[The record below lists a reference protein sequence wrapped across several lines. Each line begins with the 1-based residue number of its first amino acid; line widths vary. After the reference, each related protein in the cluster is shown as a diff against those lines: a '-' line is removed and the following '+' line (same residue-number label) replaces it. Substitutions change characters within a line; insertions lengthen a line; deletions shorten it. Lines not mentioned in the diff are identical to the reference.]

1 MEKVLLVLGASSEMG
16 IAAIQDVKDDYDHII
31 AHFFHMNDSLRSL
44 QETLGEK
51 MTLIQ
56 ADLSDEKQ
64 VFSLIETV
72 NSANLVPTHMIH
84 FPAQQ
89 IQFRRFSKT
98 KWEDFERGFD
108 ISVKSL
114 FLIAQ
119 SFLPKMAK
127 AGYGK
132 LIVMISYVVDGMP
145 PKYYADYV
153 VTKYALLG
161 LVKSLAVEY
170 AEKGITV
177 NGISPSFVETRFTE
191 DLPEK
196 IRELNEASSPIGR
209 NLNVQDIIPTVRFLL
224 SDGSDCINGE
234 NLLITCGRS
243 S

>member
-1 MEKVLLVLGASSEMG
+1 MDKVLLVLGASSEMG
-16 IAAIQDVKDDYDHII
+16 IAAIQDVKDDYDRVI
-31 AHFFHMNDSLRSL
+31 AHYFHMNDPLRSL
-44 QETLGEK
+44 KETLGEK
-51 MTLIQ
+51 ITLIQ

-64 VFSLIETV
+64 IESLIEAI
-72 NSANLVPTHMIH
+72 NSANVVPTHIIH

-119 SFLPKMAK
+119 AFLPKMAK
-127 AGYGK
+127 TGHGK
-132 LIVMISYVVDGMP
+132 MIVMISYVTDGLP

-177 NGISPSFVETRFTE
+177 NGISPAFVETRFTR

-196 IRELNEASSPIGR
+196 VRELNEASSPIGR
-209 NLNVQDIIPTVRFLL
+209 NLNVDDIIPAIRFLL
-224 SDGSDCINGE
+224 SDGSDCINGQ